1 MATERLSMRKTRE
14 ILRHKWVLGLGYRDV
29 ASSVDVS
36 LGGVWLVVDRAKK
49 AGLDWPAVEALDDAA
64 LEARVHTRD
73 LQAGLTRPIPRLRA
87 NRSGAAPGRG
97 DAGTAAPGIRGAESE
112 RVQLLAVL

>member
-49 AGLDWPAVEALDDAA
+49 AGLDWPAVEALTTQPWRRAS
-64 LEARVHTRD
+64 TR
-73 LQAGLTRPIPRLRA
+73 ATCKRA
-87 NRSGAAPGRG
+87 
-97 DAGTAAPGIRGAESE
+97 
-112 RVQLLAVL
+112 